1 MIKKC
6 IVFKRSYAYGFSLIE
21 VAIVLVIISVLV
33 AIVAV
38 PLATQLE
45 QQRITETN
53 KQLET
58 IKEAIV
64 GFALANG
71 RFPCAARLAD
81 NNGLE
86 SLNGLA
92 SSGVCNAYIGYVPA
106 VTLGLSSIDSNGF
119 AVDGWGLSQNRI
131 RYAVSNQS
139 ITVGT
144 LGLPAACTASV
155 SNVLTRTD
163 GMRSAT
169 MPCLGDVSST
179 VNMLTVCAVTPTGA
193 AGAATSC
200 TSPLTTKAPF
210 VVFSLGKNAATGGL
224 PLTDEAHNI
233 DSDNYFVSHTPT
245 ALGSPSG
252 EFDDLVTWPSIN
264 TIFARMVQVGRLP

>member
-1 MIKKC
+1 MSN
-6 IVFKRSYAYGFSLIE
+6 RGFSLIE

-58 IKEAIV
+58 IKEAII

-81 NNGLE
+81 NGLE
-86 SLNGLA
+86 SLKI
-92 SSGVCNAYIGYVPA
+92 SGPSVGDCNAYVGFVPA
-106 VTLGLSSIDSNGF
+106 VTLGLSPIDSNGF

-131 RYAVSNQS
+131 RYAVANLS
-139 ITVGT
+139 IAANTP
-144 LGLPAACTASV
+144 LACTNSV
-155 SNVLTRTD
+155 AKVLTKTD
-163 GMRSAT
+163 GMRSAA
-169 MPCLGDVSST
+169 MNCLADPNT
-179 VNMLTVCAVTPTGA
+179 AVNMLTVCAVTPTGA
-193 AGAATSC
+193 AGSATGC
-200 TSPLTTKAPF
+200 TAPLTTKAPF

-233 DSDNYFVSHTPT
+233 DSDSYFVSHTPT

>member
-1 MIKKC
+1 MNT
-6 IVFKRSYAYGFSLIE
+6 RGFSLIE

-58 IKEAIV
+58 IKEAVI

-81 NNGLE
+81 NGLE
-86 SLNGLA
+86 SLKI
-92 SSGVCNAYIGYVPA
+92 SGPSVGDCNAYVGYVPA
-106 VTLGLSSIDSNGF
+106 VTLGLSPIDSNGF

-131 RYAVSNQS
+131 RYAVANLS
-139 ITVGT
+139 IAAGAPV
-144 LGLPAACTASV
+144 ACTNSV
-155 SNVLTRTD
+155 AKVLTKTD
-163 GMRSAT
+163 GMRSAA
-169 MPCLGDVSST
+169 MNCLADPST
-179 VNMLTVCAVTPTGA
+179 AVNMLTVCAVTPTGA
-193 AGAATSC
+193 VGSATGC

>member
-1 MIKKC
+1 MNT
-6 IVFKRSYAYGFSLIE
+6 RGFSLIE

-58 IKEAIV
+58 IKEAII

-71 RFPCAARLAD
+71 RLPCAARLAD
-81 NNGLE
+81 NNGVE

-92 SSGVCNAYIGYVPA
+92 SNGVCNAYVGYVPA
-106 VTLGLSSIDSNGF
+106 VTLGLSAIDSNGF

-131 RYAVSNQS
+131 RYAVANLS
-139 ITVGT
+139 ITAGAPV
-144 LGLPAACTASV
+144 ACTNSV
-155 SNVLTRTD
+155 VNVFTKTD
-163 GMRSAT
+163 GMRSAA
-169 MPCLGDVSST
+169 MNCLADPGIFVK
-179 VNMLTVCAVTPTGA
+179 MLTICAVTPTGTA
-193 AGAATSC
+193 NTLNPPLPGNSDPC
-200 TSPLTTKAPF
+200 TSILAKPPF
-210 VVFSLGKNAATGGL
+210 VVFSLGKNAASGGL

-233 DSDNYFVSHTPT
+233 DSDSYFVSHTPT
-245 ALGSPSG
+245 AVGSPSG

>member
-1 MIKKC
+1 MNS
-6 IVFKRSYAYGFSLIE
+6 RGFSLIE

-58 IKEAIV
+58 IKEAII

-92 SSGVCNAYIGYVPA
+92 SNGVCNAYVGYVPA
-106 VTLGLSSIDSNGF
+106 VTLGLSPIDSNGF

-131 RYAVSNQS
+131 RYAVANLS
-139 ITVGT
+139 ITAGAPV
-144 LGLPAACTASV
+144 ACTSTV
-155 SNVLTRTD
+155 VNVLTKTD
-163 GMRSAT
+163 GMRSAA
-169 MPCLGDVSST
+169 MNCLADTSISVK
-179 VNMLTVCAVTPTGA
+179 MLTICAVTPTGA
-193 AGAATSC
+193 AGAATGC

-210 VVFSLGKNAATGGL
+210 VVFSLGKNAASGGL
-224 PLTDEAHNI
+224 PLTDEAHNLDQ
-233 DSDNYFVSHTPT
+233 DSYFVSHTPT

>member
-1 MIKKC
+1 MNM
-6 IVFKRSYAYGFSLIE
+6 RGFSLIE

-58 IKEAIV
+58 IKEAII

-86 SLNGLA
+86 SIVG
-92 SSGVCNAYIGYVPA
+92 SPSIGVCNANVGYVPA
-106 VTLGLSSIDSNGF
+106 VTLGLSAIDSSGF
-119 AVDGWGLSQNRI
+119 AVDAWGLSQNRI
-131 RYAVSNQS
+131 RYAVAKLSS
-139 ITVGT
+139 TAGSPSAAVCPSTVT
-144 LGLPAACTASV
+144 
-155 SNVLTRTD
+155 NVLTRTD

-169 MPCLGDVSST
+169 MTCLADT
-179 VNMLTVCAVTPTGA
+179 TIAALNMLTVCAVTPTGA
-193 AGAATSC
+193 VGSATGC

-233 DSDNYFVSHTPT
+233 DSDSYFVSHTPT

>member
-1 MIKKC
+1 MMA
-6 IVFKRSYAYGFSLIE
+6 KRADTTRLYANGFSLIE

-45 QQRITETN
+45 QQRITDTN

-58 IKEAIV
+58 IKEAII

-81 NNGLE
+81 NGAE
-86 SLNGLA
+86 SLKNTDPSIGD
-92 SSGVCNAYIGYVPA
+92 CYAYVGYVPA
-106 VTLGLSSIDSNGF
+106 VTLGLNSIDSNGF
-119 AVDGWGLSQNRI
+119 AVDAWGLSQNRI
-131 RYAVSNQS
+131 RYAVMDLK
-139 ITVGT
+139 IPF
-144 LGLPAACTASV
+144 PAAAGCTNNAPIDHAM
-155 SNVLTRTD
+155 TMTD

-169 MPCLGDVSST
+169 MPCVASAAI
-179 VNMLTVCAVTPTGA
+179 NMLTVTSTTVTNVAQGCAPA
-193 AGAATSC
+193 N
-200 TSPLTTKAPF
+200 LTTKAPF
-210 VVFSLGKNAATGGL
+210 VLISLGKNAATGGIDA
-224 PLTDEAHNI
+224 DELFNVGGGPT
-233 DSDNYFVSHTPT
+233 FVSHTPSQT
-245 ALGSPSG
+245 GSCAG

>member
-1 MIKKC
+1 MNT
-6 IVFKRSYAYGFSLIE
+6 RGFSLIE

-58 IKEAIV
+58 IKEALI

-92 SSGVCNAYIGYVPA
+92 SNGVCNAYVGYVPA

-131 RYAVSNQS
+131 RYAVKDLQ
-139 ITVGT
+139 IPFPAVG
-144 LGLPAACTASV
+144 GCTNIALIDHA
-155 SNVLTRTD
+155 LTMTD

-169 MPCLGDVSST
+169 MPCLADT
-179 VNMLTVCAVTPTGA
+179 TPALNMLAVTSTTVTNVAQGCAPA
-193 AGAATSC
+193 N
-200 TSPLTTKAPF
+200 LTTKAPF
-210 VVFSLGKNAATGGL
+210 VLISLGKNAATGGIDA
-224 PLTDEAHNI
+224 DELFNVGGGPT
-233 DSDNYFVSHTPT
+233 FVSHTPSQT
-245 ALGSPSG
+245 GSCAG